1 MLNVFYY
8 VRKHTSLS
16 RHFDSWFIFYFNL
29 GRFPYSEYTQS
40 TVVGHLI
47 SYYEIRN
54 SQKSIAACI
63 SFLIFKFTPNSANCS
78 KFKQG
83 IFPNEL
89 NFTENAS

>member
-29 GRFPYSEYTQS
+29 GRCPYSEYTQS

-47 SYYEIRN
+47 SYNEITL
-54 SQKSIAACI
+54 K
-63 SFLIFKFTPNSANCS
+63 
-78 KFKQG
+78 
-83 IFPNEL
+83 
-89 NFTENAS
+89 FTENEFLVMK